1 MRELCD
7 CDNCITECTDRPNC
21 QILARINRHN
31 DTITIPRA
39 DLERLQRDAERYRWL
54 KSHAR
59 KIEWFPEDEKK
70 HYYRETLDADIDAA
84 IAASKDTR
92 ADLDQGKGEHGE

>member
-31 DTITIPRA
+31 DTVTIPRA
-39 DLERLQRDAERYRWL
+39 EYEALQTVLYAAENLRSVKGRHHTEIACQKLY
-54 KSHAR
+54 
-59 KIEWFPEDEKK
+59 
-70 HYYRETLDADIDAA
+70 AA

-92 ADLDQGKGEHGE
+92 ANLDQGKGESEDVSHP